1 MTKNSK
7 TLLSVFVAVAAM
19 VGLAFASVPLYTL
32 FCQGT
37 GFGGTTQTASAAPDE
52 ILDRTVRVLFNA
64 DVSPGLNWEFK
75 PEQHEVVTQ
84 LGKQTLVSYRA
95 KNISNKTLT
104 GTALYNVAPPK
115 TGQYFHKIECFC
127 FAEQSLAPGEEIIMP
142 VVFYID
148 PELDRDRGMED
159 VKTITLSYT
168 FFESNTKTLDEAM
181 EDFYNA
187 PVN

>member
-1 MTKNSK
+1 
-7 TLLSVFVAVAAM
+7 
-19 VGLAFASVPLYTL
+19 
-32 FCQGT
+32 
-37 GFGGTTQTASAAPDE
+37 
-52 ILDRTVRVLFNA
+52 
-64 DVSPGLNWEFK
+64 
-75 PEQHEVVTQ
+75 
-84 LGKQTLVSYRA
+84 
-95 KNISNKTLT
+95 
-104 GTALYNVAPPK
+104 
-115 TGQYFHKIECFC
+115 
-127 FAEQSLAPGEEIIMP
+127 MP